1 MTNNKQVN
9 KKDGDQQQGGA
20 LKEAYKA
27 EMAEV
32 MKVQKK
38 QVQGQKEQEQH
49 HHAHIQKEV
58 PHNGMQQHQKQN
70 FRQVKNSVRKS

>member
-32 MKVQKK
+32 MKDKK
-38 QVQGQKEQEQH
+38 NKY
-49 HHAHIQKEV
+49 KD
-58 PHNGMQQHQKQN
+58 K
-70 FRQVKNSVRKS
+70 KNKNNIIMLISKKKYHTMECNNTKNKTSDK